1 MKKRMKKTS
10 HRLRIP
16 ANQYN
21 SWESLLYLEPE
32 VFAVYVRRAE
42 KLAIPTIKEKRL
54 SPAAAQLVLSQHAK
68 VLATGDSRLTDE
80 SIVAISNRVLALW
93 QAGYYIPGPDY
104 PFTFE
109 ETLQEIRAGAKP
121 KEDYSSSI
129 QPYTPIGKDI
139 PRSTIEVAGGIVK
152 HPETKLWQIWMMDD
166 GPWDSLGA
174 YRDPGKAQSNLE
186 VIVNTIRQG
195 TTIRKAYALYRQ
207 LLSEA
212 DGEAKQLPYD
222 MLLYLGEHC
231 ERFMIKL

>member
-1 MKKRMKKTS
+1 MIRRNCMKKRRKKTS
-10 HRLRIP
+10 HRFRIP

-21 SWESLLYLEPE
+21 SWESLLDLEPE

-93 QAGYYIPGPDY
+93 QAGYYTPGPDY

-139 PRSTIEVAGGIVK
+139 PRSTIEVAGGIV
-152 HPETKLWQIWMMDD
+152 
-166 GPWDSLGA
+166 
-174 YRDPGKAQSNLE
+174 
-186 VIVNTIRQG
+186 NTIRQG